1 MQQKKLMIQPA
12 DFTEWNRAA
21 KAAAQQYKEQVV
33 LEKK

>member
-1 MQQKKLMIQPA
+1 MIQP
-12 DFTEWNRAA
+12 DEFPEWNKAA